1 MALWSVRIL
10 QLIVLCDSALAV
22 ARPTFTPDC
31 KMTETPLVLREL
43 LDRVAIL
50 TINRPDKR
58 NALNAATR
66 AALIAELDAIRA
78 DDAIR
83 VVVITGA
90 GDKAFIAGADIGEFE
105 GRTPVDQFRVM
116 KGPSVFDAI
125 EVFPKPVIAMINGF
139 ALGGGCEVAMAC
151 DFRVAADSAK
161 LGQPEVNLG
170 IIPGGGGTQRLPR
183 LVGSGNAYKLL
194 YTGELIEAAEAMRIG
209 LVDEVVP
216 AAHLRERVMALA
228 GTIGEKSPVALQL
241 IKEAVRA
248 SFRTSL
254 DDGLRLETTLFGVAF
269 ASGDKQEGVK
279 AFLEK
284 RKPEFTNR

>member
-1 MALWSVRIL
+1 MTANLIL
-10 QLIVLCDSALAV
+10 L
-22 ARPTFTPDC
+22 
-31 KMTETPLVLREL
+31 ETTG
-43 LDRVAIL
+43 RVAIL
-50 TINRPDKR
+50 AINRPDKR
-58 NALNAATR
+58 NALNGATR
-66 AALIAELDAIRA
+66 TAILAALEELRNNDG
-78 DDAIR
+78 IR

-116 KGPSVFDAI
+116 KGPSVFDAV
-125 EVFPKPVIAMINGF
+125 EAFPKPVIAMINGF
-139 ALGGGCEVAMAC
+139 ALGGGCELAMAC
-151 DFRVAADSAK
+151 DFRVAADNAK

-183 LVGSGNAYKLL
+183 LVGTGNAYKLL
-194 YTGELIEAAEAMRIG
+194 FTGELIDAGEALRIG

-216 AAHLRERVMALA
+216 AAELRSRVMALA
-228 GTIGEKSPVALQL
+228 ATIAEKSPVALQL

-248 SFRTSL
+248 SVRTSL

-284 RKPEFTNR
+284 RKADFTGR